1 MPSPR
6 AAEELIVAGSEAL
19 MRNPQ
24 AAAAVEAGLKL
35 GTEALT
41 SMGLKNAVTSGAE
54 AIGKGGITGFGDL
67 SLVASDSAVKP
78 GAVSQAFRGIFD
90 RSTDI
95 LPKGQV
101 GFVEMAKSGD
111 ALVAKFVDGPHLGA
125 KAVWKP
131 GDPIMQVE
139 LPNGFKAGIDRFPV
153 ARQVHVDHNLGV
165 HVDRT
170 QALHPTEH

>member
-19 MRNPQ
+19 MKNPQ
-24 AAAAVEAGLKL
+24 VAAAVEAGAKL
-35 GTEALT
+35 GAEVLT
-41 SMGLKNAVTSGAE
+41 SMGGKNVLK
-54 AIGKGGITGFGDL
+54 IGTESAAGFGDL
-67 SLVASDSAVKP
+67 SLVGSDSALKP

-101 GFVEMAKSGD
+101 GFVEMAKNGD
-111 ALVAKFVDGPHLGA
+111 ALVARFVDGPHLGA
-125 KAVWKP
+125 KAIWKP
-131 GDPIMQVE
+131 GDPVMQVE

-153 ARQVHVDHNLGV
+153 ARQIHVDHNLGV
-165 HVDRT
+165 HVDRS